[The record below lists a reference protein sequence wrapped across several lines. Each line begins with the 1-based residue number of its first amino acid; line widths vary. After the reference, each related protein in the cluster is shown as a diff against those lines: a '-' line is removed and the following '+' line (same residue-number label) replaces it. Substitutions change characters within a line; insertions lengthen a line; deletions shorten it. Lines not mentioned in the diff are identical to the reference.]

1 MADFTR
7 QYELSKTLRFELR
20 SEGNTGKML
29 IDDEIFSVDGVRKEK
44 YEKVKLYFDRLHRE
58 FVDESLRD
66 IAFGNTGHYFNIFR
80 EWQDGKKNKENLR
93 RLQKDKKNKEN
104 LRRLQKEEKILRKVI
119 TKRFDDYA
127 KFLVESQYSHL
138 KLKNKDKEMLF
149 EEGVFALLSDRYG
162 SEEEAHLLNKE
173 TGEVVTLF
181 DDWKGFTGY
190 FKKFFE
196 TRKNFYTD
204 DGKATAI
211 ATRAI
216 DQNLRRFCDNI
227 LTFERLQGKIG
238 CTEIEKCFG
247 RSMRDI
253 FSMDAYEK
261 CVLQKGIDD
270 YNRIIGGETLKNGE
284 KKRGVNELVNEY
296 RQNHKGEKLPF
307 LKTLDKQ
314 ILSEKEKMIFGMEN
328 IEQCMSALSK
338 FHENAVE
345 KMSILRNLLQS
356 FVEQNEMFDMEKVY
370 LSREALN
377 TISHRWMSD
386 GHSFESLLF
395 DVFSAMKN
403 KSAKYNKNDDSYSF
417 PDFISFHHIRIAFE
431 KNVDSVSFWKSR
443 YYENADEEGNRG
455 ILSGDEGLWRQ
466 FLLIFGQEFG
476 HLFRNEGR
484 DIQTGK
490 KYEIGYDV
498 SLPKFEQFLNSA
510 SGKIEIDA
518 EEKIIIKNFADDV
531 LFIYQMGKYFSLEKK
546 RLWNMEYEL
555 DPLFYL
561 HPETGYMQFHT
572 NAYESIVQKY
582 NDLRNYL
589 TKKTYSEEKWKLN
602 FQNPT
607 LAAGWDKNQESDN
620 SAVILRKDGRYY
632 LGLMRK
638 GHTHLFVEKYQS
650 QVSEDSSQGQYE
662 KMVYKY
668 IKDIVTG
675 IPKSSTQMKEV
686 VEHFKESSDDY
697 ILEKGP
703 SIGKFVTPLI
713 ITEEVFNLN
722 NKIFLKT
729 NLNRAVLRGE
739 ILKKE
744 EKNHIKL
751 FQKDFVK
758 LGGDP
763 TLYKKSLL
771 IWIDFCKKFLE
782 SYPSCTFFDYSRLKE
797 SIQYESLDEFYEEIN
812 SLSYV
817 ISFDKISQE
826 YIEKQN
832 AEGNLYL
839 FEIYNQDFAIGKTG
853 KKNLHTMYWEGLFS
867 VENTNGFP
875 LKLNGEA
882 EIFYRPKSIEAEREK
897 RCKSKRDIIKNK
909 RYTEDKIFFHCPIT
923 LNRGKGEAKYFNQ
936 EINDVLANNENINII
951 GVDRGEKHLAY
962 YSVINQKQ
970 EILESGSL
978 NSVGGK
984 NLNGEIVSV
993 DYAEKLE
1000 RKANER
1006 EQARR
1011 DWQSVEGIKD
1021 LKKGYVSQVVRKL
1034 ADLAIQYNAIIVLED
1049 LNMRFKQIRGGIEK
1063 SIYQKLEKALID
1075 KLSFLVEK
1083 GEIDPKKAGHLLNAY
1098 QLTAPFESFQK
1109 MGKQTGILF
1118 YTQASYTS
1126 KIDPLSGWRPNLYLK
1141 HSNAKKDQAI
1151 ISQFSSILYNTEK
1164 NRFEFTY
1171 DVKKFQ
1177 TLKEW
1182 PKNTVWTICSSVERF
1197 RWNRTLNQHKGGYD
1211 HYTDMTEQFDILF
1224 KSYKIDI
1231 RSDIRVQIMNLEAK
1245 GNEKFFADFIFFFN
1259 LVCQIRNTD
1268 PLKEKDDPL
1277 GDFILSP
1284 VAPFFDSRKAEDF
1297 GKNLPK
1303 NGDDNGAYN
1312 IARKGIIIL
1321 DKISAFKEKE
1331 GSCKD
1336 LKWGDLY
1343 VSQSEW
1349 DTFAQMR
1356 RETKK

>member
-1 MADFTR
+1 
-7 QYELSKTLRFELR
+7 
-20 SEGNTGKML
+20 
-29 IDDEIFSVDGVRKEK
+29 
-44 YEKVKLYFDRLHRE
+44 
-58 FVDESLRD
+58 
-66 IAFGNTGHYFNIFR
+66 
-80 EWQDGKKNKENLR
+80 
-93 RLQKDKKNKEN
+93 
-104 LRRLQKEEKILRKVI
+104 
-119 TKRFDDYA
+119 
-127 KFLVESQYSHL
+127 
-138 KLKNKDKEMLF
+138 
-149 EEGVFALLSDRYG
+149 
-162 SEEEAHLLNKE
+162 
-173 TGEVVTLF
+173 
-181 DDWKGFTGY
+181 
-190 FKKFFE
+190 
-196 TRKNFYTD
+196 
-204 DGKATAI
+204 
-211 ATRAI
+211 
-216 DQNLRRFCDNI
+216 
-227 LTFERLQGKIG
+227 
-238 CTEIEKCFG
+238 
-247 RSMRDI
+247 
-253 FSMDAYEK
+253 
-261 CVLQKGIDD
+261 
-270 YNRIIGGETLKNGE
+270 
-284 KKRGVNELVNEY
+284 
-296 RQNHKGEKLPF
+296 
-307 LKTLDKQ
+307 
-314 ILSEKEKMIFGMEN
+314 
-328 IEQCMSALSK
+328 
-338 FHENAVE
+338 
-345 KMSILRNLLQS
+345 
-356 FVEQNEMFDMEKVY
+356 
-370 LSREALN
+370 
-377 TISHRWMSD
+377 
-386 GHSFESLLF
+386 
-395 DVFSAMKN
+395 
-403 KSAKYNKNDDSYSF
+403 
-417 PDFISFHHIRIAFE
+417 
-431 KNVDSVSFWKSR
+431 
-443 YYENADEEGNRG
+443 
-455 ILSGDEGLWRQ
+455 
-466 FLLIFGQEFG
+466 
-476 HLFRNEGR
+476 
-484 DIQTGK
+484 
-490 KYEIGYDV
+490 
-498 SLPKFEQFLNSA
+498 LPKFEQFLNSA

-546 RLWNMEYEL
+546 RSWNTEYEI
-555 DPLFYL
+555 DSLFYL
-561 HPETGYMQFHT
+561 HPETGYMRFYT
-572 NAYESIVQKY
+572 DAYESIVQIY

-589 TKKTYSEEKWKLN
+589 TKKSYSEKKWKLN

-607 LAAGWDKNQESDN
+607 LAAGWDKNKEADN
-620 SAVILRKDGRYY
+620 SAVILRRDGKYY
-632 LGLMRK
+632 LGLMKK
-638 GHTHLFVEKYQS
+638 GHTHLFTETYQS
-650 QVSEDSSQGQYE
+650 QVLGDGNQGYFE
-662 KMVYKY
+662 KMVYKLLPGANKMLPKVFFSASNIEY
-668 IKDIVTG
+668 YAPSEKVLEIRNQSSHTKNGEPQKGFYKKDFNLKDCHIL
-675 IPKSSTQMKEV
+675 IDF
-686 VEHFKESSDDY
+686 FKESIAKHPDWKHFHFNFSD
-697 ILEKGP
+697 
-703 SIGKFVTPLI
+703 T
-713 ITEEVFNLN
+713 
-722 NKIFLKT
+722 KT
-729 NLNRAVLRGE
+729 YND
-739 ILKKE
+739 I
-744 EKNHIKL
+744 
-751 FQKDFVK
+751 
-758 LGGDP
+758 
-763 TLYKKSLL
+763 S
-771 IWIDFCKKFLE
+771 
-782 SYPSCTFFDYSRLKE
+782 
-797 SIQYESLDEFYEEIN
+797 EFYKQV
-812 SLSYV
+812 SDGGYTV
-817 ISFDKISQE
+817 SFDKISQS
-826 YIEKQN
+826 YIEQQN

-984 NLNGEIVSV
+984 SLNGEIVSV